1 MLNDRIKEK
10 YDTMSKTQKKIANYV
25 LQNVTDASYL
35 NVKKFSQF
43 VGVSEA
49 SIIRFCEFLGY
60 RGFIELKKELQ
71 SLSKQE
77 NSMRERV
84 RKSYKAYGEKEAGV
98 VDVFHDDILRIENT
112 LTKLDMESFFQA
124 CNEIVLANHIY
135 IIAFRSANALGR
147 FFQYYLNMALGNVTL
162 ISNDDCDVDGITKAT
177 PQDVVIGITFNRY
190 TSRTVKLMEYSA
202 NKGCKQIAIT
212 DSTVS
217 PIVKFSSFHFYAET
231 SMPTYLDSF
240 AAPLTLIN
248 AFLTVIGRMRNVEL
262 EYRVSEL
269 DQFYKEFHVFE

>member
-1 MLNDRIKEK
+1 MLNDTIKEK

-35 NVKKFSQF
+35 NIKKFSQL

-60 RGFIELKKELQ
+60 KGFIELKKDLQ

-98 VDVFHDDILRIENT
+98 VDVFHDDILHIENT
-112 LTKLDMESFFQA
+112 LTKLDMERFFRA
-124 CNEIVLANHIY
+124 CNEIVLADHIY
-135 IIAFRSANALGR
+135 VIAFRSASALGK
-147 FFQYYLNMALGNVTL
+147 FLQYYLNMVLGNATL
-162 ISNDDCDVDGITKAT
+162 ISSDDCDVDGITKAT

-190 TSRTVKLMEYSA
+190 ASRTVQLMKYSES
-202 NKGCKQIAIT
+202 KGCKQIAIT
-212 DSTVS
+212 DSEVS
-217 PIVKFSSFHFYAET
+217 PIVRYSSFQFYAET

-269 DQFYKEFHVFE
+269 DRFYKDFHTFE